1 MDRPLH
7 TEWDRRALLRAMLA
21 GTFLLGERV
30 WRPSQAEARS
40 LGEGRLVLYK
50 PQTSER
56 LDIAYRSEQGEYD
69 TGALEVLNYFMRCH
83 YSKKVSR
90 MDLRVIETLNMAHA
104 QVGRDKEVIL
114 HSAYRSPEYHRY
126 LIKHNE
132 HVARHSYH
140 VSAQAIDF
148 HIQGV
153 SLRSLQQTALRLGRG
168 GVGYY
173 PRKQFLHVD
182 CGPTRYW

>member
-1 MDRPLH
+1 MV
-7 TEWDRRALLRAMLA
+7 A
-21 GTFLLGERV
+21 GACLLGERL
-30 WRPSQAEARS
+30 WQPSCAEARS
-40 LGEGRLVLYK
+40 LGEGRLLLFK

-56 LDIAYRSEQGEYD
+56 LDITYRDAQGRYD

-83 YSKKVSR
+83 YSNKVAG
-90 MDLRVIETLNMAHA
+90 MDRRVLETLNMVHA
-104 QVGRDKEVIL
+104 QVGRDKEIIL

-132 HVARHSYH
+132 QVARHSYH

-153 SLRSLQQTALRLGRG
+153 PLRSVCQHARRLGRG

-173 PRKQFLHVD
+173 PKQQFLHVD

>member
-1 MDRPLH
+1 
-7 TEWDRRALLRAMLA
+7 MLA
-21 GTFLLGERV
+21 GALLVGAGI
-30 WRPSQAEARS
+30 RPSSRAEARS
-40 LGEGRLVLYK
+40 LGEGRLLLFK

-56 LDIAYRSEQGEYD
+56 LDIRYRDAQGRYD
-69 TGALEVLNYFMRCH
+69 TGAFEVLNYFMRCH
-83 YSKKVSR
+83 YSNKVAA
-90 MDLRVIETLNMAHA
+90 MDRRVLETLNIVQA
-104 QVGRDKEVIL
+104 QVGRDKEIIL

-153 SLRSLQQTALRLGRG
+153 SLRSLSQLARRLGRG

-173 PRKQFLHVD
+173 PQQRFLHVD